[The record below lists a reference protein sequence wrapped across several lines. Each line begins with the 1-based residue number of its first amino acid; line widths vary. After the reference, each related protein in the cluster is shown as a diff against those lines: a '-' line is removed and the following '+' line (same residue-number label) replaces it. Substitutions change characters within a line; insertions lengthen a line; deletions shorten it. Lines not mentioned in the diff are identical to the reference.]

1 MFLVEECVPLWLF
14 DGLLLREFGT
24 AIYPGEV
31 DVDFAQAMEL
41 GYSWGR
47 MNRQIMTY
55 FSSILFVFSI
65 SDVKCYCIKSRGKS
79 RDGGVIELNPRRGK
93 RG

>member
-1 MFLVEECVPLWLF
+1 MFLVEACVPFWLF

-31 DVDFAQAMEL
+31 DVDFAQAMGL

-55 FSSILFVFSI
+55 FFFP
-65 SDVKCYCIKSRGKS
+65 YCLYFQSQK
-79 RDGGVIELNPRRGK
+79 
-93 RG
+93 

>member
-1 MFLVEECVPLWLF
+1 MFLVEACVPFWLF

-24 AIYPGEV
+24 GIYPGEV
-31 DVDFAQAMEL
+31 DVDFAQAIEL
-41 GYSWGR
+41 GYSWER
-47 MNRQIMTY
+47 MNRLMMTY

-65 SDVKCYCIKSRGKS
+65 SVATCYWIGS
-79 RDGGVIELNPRRGK
+79 RGK